1 LKDGRTLAGIV
12 SAETESGVTLKIAD
26 GTEQSFARSEI
37 AALKSTGMSP
47 MPEGLE
53 AAVSMQQ
60 MADVIAF
67 LRDAP

>member
-1 LKDGRTLAGIV
+1 
-12 SAETESGVTLKIAD
+12 VTLKSLD
-26 GTEQSFARSEI
+26 GNEQSFARSEI
-37 AALKSTGMSP
+37 ATLKATGSSP

-53 AAVSMQQ
+53 AAVSIQQ

>member
-1 LKDGRTLAGIV
+1 
-12 SAETESGVTLKIAD
+12 
-26 GTEQSFARSEI
+26 
-37 AALKSTGMSP
+37 

-53 AAVSMQQ
+53 AAVSIQQ